1 LAAPAPNT
9 GPLRRYTLQDHQ
21 LGEHFDHQL
30 IAASGKALEDAQPV
44 TIKLPIANT
53 AQAVGTMLGH
63 EVTKRYGVEGLAE
76 GTIDIQVTG
85 SAGQSFGAF
94 VPRGIKLTLSGDS
107 NDYVGKGLSGGY
119 IVVKPSESSV
129 YPADQNVIAG
139 NVIGYGATSGS
150 MFISGIVGERFL
162 VRNSGATAVVEGV
175 GDHALEYMTG
185 GVAVIL
191 GKTGRNLAAG
201 MSGGHAFIYKL
212 RADHV
217 NHSALVDGELDLLPL
232 TETDAASLKVLLE
245 KHAEETGSKLAS
257 KLLANFDSAANE
269 FTKVLPRDYARVLE
283 IQREA
288 TQAGESLDSPKVWS
302 RILEVSARG

>member
-1 LAAPAPNT
+1 MKPA
-9 GPLRRYTLQDHQ
+9 D
-21 LGEHFDHQL
+21 
-30 IAASGKALEDAQPV
+30 
-44 TIKLPIANT
+44 
-53 AQAVGTMLGH
+53 
-63 EVTKRYGVEGLAE
+63 
-76 GTIDIQVTG
+76 
-85 SAGQSFGAF
+85 
-94 VPRGIKLTLSGDS
+94 
-107 NDYVGKGLSGGY
+107 
-119 IVVKPSESSV
+119 SSV
-129 YPADQNVIAG
+129 YPAEQNVIAG

-217 NHSALVDGELDLLPL
+217 NHSALSDGEVDLMPL
-232 TETDAASLKVLLE
+232 SDADAISLKVLLE
-245 KHAEETGSKLAS
+245 THAQETGSKLAK
-257 KLLANFDSAANE
+257 KLLENFESSVKD
-269 FTKVLPRDYARVLE
+269 FTKVLPRDYAAVLE
-283 IQREA
+283 IQRQA
-288 TQAGESLDSPKVWS
+288 TLAGEALDSPKIWS